1 MKITLIRKIMAV
13 ALLGLFSQFSM
24 ADNASSATEVAGI
37 LVGMNHFASDAD
49 KAKLATIAAD
59 DSLAQ
64 AVRDMAS
71 ATANL
76 NHASN
81 DADKALM
88 AGIVAAEQAPE
99 RAKVLAAAISGFNHA
114 ASADAKE
121 KITML
126 YEL

>member
-1 MKITLIRKIMAV
+1 MAV
-13 ALLGLFSQFSM
+13 ALFTLFSQFSM
-24 ADNASSATEVAGI
+24 ADNASSSTEIAGI
-37 LVGMNHFASDAD
+37 LVGMNHFASDDD
-49 KAKLATIAAD
+49 KAKLAMIAAD

-64 AVRDMAS
+64 GVRDMAS

-121 KITML
+121 KITMM